1 MQQNNESTKTSNLLK
16 KGQLSPVTVSLNSSI
31 DDKIFHYLENI
42 DEKPELTNSKKK
54 REDMC
59 KSKSLSMEVEYGDE
73 GKLMGGCKLKLPS
86 LYGHAKP
93 LHQRKESSQQSENA
107 VIVNNNQIG
116 EFLDYIFTLFE

>member
-1 MQQNNESTKTSNLLK
+1 MLK

-31 DDKIFHYLENI
+31 DDKLFHQLLENI

-73 GKLMGGCKLKLPS
+73 CKLMGGPKLKLPS

-93 LHQRKESSQQSENA
+93 LHQRKESSQQLEHA
-107 VIVNNNQIG
+107 IIINNTQTC
-116 EFLDYIFTLFE
+116 ES